1 MAEDTANTQKP
12 CDTGQRYG
20 NIGQCG
26 ELGDQDTNNGADKAQ
41 HHARDDRQQIL
52 HGDNSFQS
60 VNEYFL
66 PTFYA
71 SIICKGAVNIIT
83 DPLRFG
89 YSFGYKMVTNGQG
102 NFFLCLHRIFAIII
116 LLLVIWCSSLFD
128 RSDPFL
134 NYLQNLWNALDLGSL
149 RDTLLR
155 VAAVL
160 ICLILHETCH
170 GIAAFFLG
178 DPTAKRNHRL
188 SLNPLRHI
196 DWIGLAAM
204 VLTGV
209 GWAKPVPVNPNYFK
223 HPKQGMAITALA
235 GPVSNLLLALW
246 LLLGARLMYTHG
258 VETGEL
264 NETLFYFLMNT
275 ALMSIGLGVFNLIP
289 IPPLDGSKVL
299 AVLLPDRQYN
309 WLMRYERFG
318 MLILMALVCFGALSN
333 VLDTA
338 IGWVFQLFCR
348 IVGFY

>member
-1 MAEDTANTQKP
+1 M
-12 CDTGQRYG
+12 
-20 NIGQCG
+20 
-26 ELGDQDTNNGADKAQ
+26 
-41 HHARDDRQQIL
+41 
-52 HGDNSFQS
+52 
-60 VNEYFL
+60 
-66 PTFYA
+66 
-71 SIICKGAVNIIT
+71 
-83 DPLRFG
+83 
-89 YSFGYKMVTNGQG
+89 
-102 NFFLCLHRIFAIII
+102 
-116 LLLVIWCSSLFD
+116 
-128 RSDPFL
+128 

-160 ICLILHETCH
+160 LLHETCH

-209 GWAKPVPVNPNYFK
+209 GWAKPVPVNPSYFK
-223 HPKQGMAITALA
+223 HPKRGMAITALA
-235 GPVSNLLLALW
+235 GPVSNLLL
-246 LLLGARLMYTHG
+246 GARLMYTRALT
-258 VETGEL
+258 TGDI
-264 NETLFYFLMNT
+264 NETLFEFMAST
-275 ALMSIGLGVFNLIP
+275 ALLSIGLGVFNLIP

-299 AVLLPDRQYN
+299 AALLPDRQYA

-318 MLILMALVCFGALSN
+318 MLIIMALVCFGALSN
-333 VLDTA
+333 VLNGA

>member
-1 MAEDTANTQKP
+1 
-12 CDTGQRYG
+12 
-20 NIGQCG
+20 
-26 ELGDQDTNNGADKAQ
+26 
-41 HHARDDRQQIL
+41 
-52 HGDNSFQS
+52 
-60 VNEYFL
+60 
-66 PTFYA
+66 
-71 SIICKGAVNIIT
+71 
-83 DPLRFG
+83 
-89 YSFGYKMVTNGQG
+89 
-102 NFFLCLHRIFAIII
+102 
-116 LLLVIWCSSLFD
+116 
-128 RSDPFL
+128 L

-160 ICLILHETCH
+160 ICLIIHETCH

-223 HPKQGMAITALA
+223 HPKRGMAITALA

-246 LLLGARLMYTHG
+246 LLLGARVMYIHALS
-258 VETGEL
+258 TGQI
-264 NETLFYFLMNT
+264 NETLFYFFMNT

-299 AVLLPDRQYN
+299 FSLLPDRAYN
-309 WLMRYERFG
+309 TMLRYERYG
-318 MLILMALVCFGALSN
+318 MLLLWAV
-333 VLDTA
+333 VLLGVGDRWMSAA
-338 IGWVFQLFCR
+338 IQWTYELFCR
-348 IVGFY
+348 VVGF